1 MKKNSKGFTL
11 IELLVVIAI
20 IAILAAMLL
29 PALSKARARAK
40 SAVCMNNLKQ
50 LGTSL
55 LLYYEN
61 YEGLIPTFIANNLY
75 KDFIPKSLV
84 YCPTE
89 KYDSY
94 VYSAYGANY
103 MTLSYPMRA
112 ATHYFNL
119 DALRKSKSS
128 SRMWIF
134 TDSIALKQTGP
145 YAFLNRKQFYSC
157 YPTNTD
163 GYIHFRHG
171 GRANFLFVD
180 GHVESL
186 NPDQFMLISQIN
198 RSVAGTPVDWY
209 IVNGKYEIEFKK
221 GFGDAGY

>member
-1 MKKNSKGFTL
+1 MRKNKGFTL

-50 LGTSL
+50 LGISL

-61 YEGLIPTFIANNLY
+61 YEGLIPKLIALNQFAN
-75 KDFIPKSLV
+75 FIPKSVV

-89 KYDSY
+89 KYDSHY
-94 VYSAYGANY
+94 YSAYGANY
-103 MTLSYPMRA
+103 MPLSYSMSA
-112 ATHYFNL
+112 AVNYFNL

-134 TDSIALKQTGP
+134 TDSIALKQTVHTNSLIGSNITIVLQP
-145 YAFLNRKQFYSC
+145 IRTGIYISGMGGEPISFLWMDMWN
-157 YPTNTD
+157 
-163 GYIHFRHG
+163 
-171 GRANFLFVD
+171 L
-180 GHVESL
+180 
-186 NPDQFMLISQIN
+186 
-198 RSVAGTPVDWY
+198 
-209 IVNGKYEIEFKK
+209 
-221 GFGDAGY
+221 

>member
-1 MKKNSKGFTL
+1 MRKNKGFTL

-61 YEGLIPTFIANNLY
+61 YEGLIPTLIANSQFAN
-75 KDFIPKSLV
+75 FIPKSIV

-94 VYSAYGANY
+94 YYSAYGANY
-103 MTLSYPMRA
+103 MTLCYPMRA
-112 ATHYFNL
+112 ADNYFNL

-145 YAFLNRKQFYSC
+145 YAFLNRKQFYNCS
-157 YPTNTD
+157 PGDSD

-171 GRANFLFVD
+171 GRANFLFAD

-186 NPDQFMLISQIN
+186 NPDNFMLISQIN
-198 RSVAGTPVDWY
+198 RSLAGTPVDWY
-209 IVNGKYEIEFKK
+209 IADGKYEIKFMK
-221 GFGDAGY
+221 GSGDPGY

>member
-1 MKKNSKGFTL
+1 MRKNKGFTL

-50 LGTSL
+50 LGISL

-61 YEGLIPTFIANNLY
+61 YEGLIPKLIALNQFAN
-75 KDFIPKSLV
+75 FIPKSVV

-89 KYDSY
+89 KYDSHY
-94 VYSAYGANY
+94 YSAYGANY
-103 MTLSYPMRA
+103 MALCYPMSA
-112 ATHYFNL
+112 ADNYFNL
-119 DALRKSKSS
+119 DALRKSKSAS
-128 SRMWIF
+128 KMWIF
-134 TDSIALKQTGP
+134 TDSIALKQSGS
-145 YAFLNRKQFYSC
+145 YAFLNRKQFYRC
-157 YPTNTD
+157 DPRDVD

-186 NPDQFMLISQIN
+186 NPDNFMLISQIN
-198 RSVAGTPVDWY
+198 RFDRKTPVDWY
-209 IVNGKYEIEFKK
+209 IANGKYEIEFKK